1 MIKRLFFLGLQA
13 VLLSFT
19 LSASG
24 NYSFEADGIYYT
36 LRGSGEVK
44 VSSGPF
50 DGGYSGNVVIPGKV
64 SNNGI
69 TYTVTSIESKA
80 FYGCSDLTAISI
92 PGSVV
97 SIDDDAFTGC
107 TGLRELTLENGTE
120 ALYFGTKHPKYTDT
134 YKLESPLFIDCPL
147 ETVYLGRNMYF
158 PTNIYPRYS
167 GNDSYTPAPFHGQK
181 VMKSLTIGATVTS
194 LASGPFGCEALES
207 IVFYSYDIQDIE
219 SSGLQ
224 NSIPVTI
231 KSDSDF
237 AGLGNTNLTYFD
249 NIMVE
254 SGNRTYGLV
263 KATHRLE
270 FSDCICSDGC
280 MYILPL
286 EKCVAKAKN
295 VKAMFNNKDIT
306 AELTSDKGFEF
317 TPSVC
322 HARNQFSVYGS
333 DDDPSLTKSVTL
345 SEAGTLFDCLGF
357 HDIGKI
363 EVLKISGD
371 INGTDVMVI
380 NRMEALKYLD
390 ISEANIV
397 EGGSTYRE
405 NLKTE
410 NNVVGTHFFDGI
422 ELEEVMLPNTATSIG
437 DRAFENS
444 EKLKI
449 IRLSDSL
456 ATIGYC
462 AFYGC
467 SGLVS
472 VIIPDSVN
480 TIESAAFKYC
490 DNLKDIT
497 IGKSVTCIKS
507 SAFRACNAL
516 TSVKIPDSVKEIG
529 SDAFADCKSLA
540 SVKIGNSL
548 SNISSSLFS
557 GCRSL
562 SDITIP
568 STINSISYEAFYNC
582 ISLVSV
588 TIPSSVTEIGQSVF
602 NGCKSLTSVTI
613 PNSISIIDSSVFR
626 GCSSLVSVTI
636 PNSVTSIK
644 FSAFCDCS
652 SLKSVTI
659 PNTVT
664 DIEEQA
670 FCGTSLTEVII
681 PESVMEIGKN
691 AFARIPELLKVCS
704 LNPTPP
710 VIDSS
715 TFDSKTLESA
725 TLCVQKGSLVLYW
738 ADPVWKEFSSITD
751 NMLCLQ
757 PIPDVQYGDAE
768 IDLTQYAPEGVEL
781 TYETSDNDVIRI
793 NGTKM
798 QIVGAGTATVVAM
811 HSDSGTQTE
820 LMGQMRQVVV
830 SQADLTVTVADI
842 TIEEGKPLPGFTY
855 IAEGLKYDDTVDDID
870 SLPAAICDVDE
881 NTPEGVYTVTFNGGY
896 DRNYRITTRPAKI
909 TVISNSGVENVTVDY
924 AEPVEIYNLEG
935 VLVYRGMRSDA
946 RLVRGIYI
954 IRQGNVTTKIYV
966 D

>member
-1 MIKRLFFLGLQA
+1 MIKRLFFFGLLA
-13 VLLSFT
+13 FILSFP
-19 LSASG
+19 LSAS
-24 NYSFEADGIYYT
+24 NQYSFEADGIYYT
-36 LRGSGEVK
+36 IYNTSQVK

-50 DGGYSGNVVIPGKV
+50 DGSYSGRIVIPAKV

-69 TYTVTSIESKA
+69 TYTVTVIESSA
-80 FYGCSDLTAISI
+80 FFGCCDLTAISI
-92 PGSVV
+92 PGSVT
-97 SIDDDAFTGC
+97 SIEDDAFTGC
-107 TGLRELTLENGTE
+107 SGLKEL
-120 ALYFGTKHPKYTDT
+120 
-134 YKLESPLFIDCPL
+134 KLEDGSEILSFGVKRPYNYYREQAIFNDCPL
-147 ETVYLGRNMYF
+147 ETVYLGRNMNY
-158 PTNIYPRYS
+158 PTDYRSRYS
-167 GNDSYTPAPFHGQK
+167 DYDPSLLSPFRGHGE
-181 VMKSLTIGATVTS
+181 MTSLTIGAPVTY
-194 LASGPFGCEALES
+194 LRQLDFYGCGALES
-207 IVFYSYDIQDIE
+207 IVIYSYKIEGIE
-219 SSGLQ
+219 SCGLWRTT
-224 NSIPVTI
+224 PVII

-249 NIMVE
+249 NIIVE
-254 SGNRTYGLV
+254 SGEHRYGLV

-270 FSDCICSDGC
+270 FSDCFYSEGDL
-280 MYILPL
+280 YLLPL

-295 VKAMFNNKDIT
+295 VKAVFNSKDIT
-306 AELTSDKGFEF
+306 DELTSDKGFEF
-317 TPSVC
+317 TPSIC
-322 HARNQFSVYGS
+322 HAQNLFSIYGS
-333 DDDPSLTKSVTL
+333 DDDPSLTKSVSL
-345 SEAGTLFDCLGF
+345 SEAGTLFDSLGF
-357 HDIGKI
+357 QDIEKI

-380 NRMEALKYLD
+380 NRMASLKYLD

-422 ELEEVMLPNTATSIG
+422 ELEAVMLPNTATSIG
-437 DRAFENS
+437 ARAFENS

-456 ATIGYC
+456 VTIGYC

-480 TIESAAFKYC
+480 TIESSAFQAC

-497 IGKSVTCIKS
+497 IGKNVTCIGS
-507 SAFRACNAL
+507 SVFRDCTSL
-516 TSVKIPDSVKEIG
+516 TSVIIPDSVNQFG
-529 SDAFADCKSLA
+529 SDVFKDCKSLT
-540 SVKIGNSL
+540 SVRISNSL
-548 SNISSSLFS
+548 SKISSYTFS
-557 GCRSL
+557 GCSSL

-568 STINSISYEAFYNC
+568 QSINSIGYAAFYDC
-582 ISLVSV
+582 SSLVAL
-588 TIPSSVTEIGQSVF
+588 TIPSSVSQIEGSAF

-613 PNSISIIDSSVFR
+613 PNSINIVDSDVFR
-626 GCSSLVSVTI
+626 NCRSLVSITI
-636 PNSVTSIK
+636 PNSVTSIRS
-644 FSAFCDCS
+644 SAFCSCS

-659 PNTVT
+659 PNSVT
-664 DIEEQA
+664 TIEGQA
-670 FCGTSLTEVII
+670 FMETALTEIII
-681 PESVMEIGKN
+681 PESVMTIGEN
-691 AFARIPELLKVCS
+691 AFARIPELMKVCS

-710 VIDSS
+710 VIYPYTFSS
-715 TFDSKTLESA
+715 NTLESA

-757 PIPDVQYGDAE
+757 PIPDVRYGDAE

-842 TIEEGKPLPGFTY
+842 TVEEGKPLPEFTY

-870 SLPAAICDVDE
+870 SLPVAICDVNE
-881 NTPEGVYTVTFNGGY
+881 NTPVGVYTVTFNGGY

-909 TVISNSGVENVTVDY
+909 TVISSSGVDNVTVDY

-935 VLVYRGMRSDA
+935 VLVYRGMRSEA
-946 RLVRGIYI
+946 HLVRGIYI